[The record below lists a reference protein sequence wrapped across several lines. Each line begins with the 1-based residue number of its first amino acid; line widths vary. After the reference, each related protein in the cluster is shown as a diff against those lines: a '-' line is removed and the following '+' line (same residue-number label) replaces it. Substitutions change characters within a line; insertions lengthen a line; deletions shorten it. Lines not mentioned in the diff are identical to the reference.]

1 MVLVISTK
9 EKLLKYILCQLS
21 DVFDK
26 ETVEYEQKKMSNISQ
41 KNIFYH
47 FHEDWRDDS
56 ELKCK
61 YKLLKLV
68 IKEFKNIHSESSKW
82 RILIF

>member
-47 FHEDWRDDS
+47 FHED
-56 ELKCK
+56 
-61 YKLLKLV
+61 
-68 IKEFKNIHSESSKW
+68 
-82 RILIF
+82 